1 MTEFPVRRLDLNT
14 ASVEALLE
22 ISGIGQA
29 LAEKIVADRP
39 FASVEDLARV
49 QGISPRMAAKWQPL
63 LEVSAE
69 TGEAIPDFPGEV
81 MIEASQEELTELA
94 EEAVDAEVVLD
105 EEEVQGTVAEEDE
118 LPVLENFP
126 SRVLEVQ
133 TGEVEPDPIPE
144 EIEMQPA
151 ASEVKTSRPTKTR
164 PYAAKPSGGTQPLQ
178 RSEALLFGGLAGLA
192 AVILAVVL
200 ALGILGLINSGLSFV
215 SPSELAQVQ
224 RQMETLQSQMGILQQ
239 DIDGL
244 TTRLSA
250 MEALGGRVT
259 DLESAT
265 GKLSSDLADA
275 RSKVSSLEQSVQDL
289 GQEMEELNRKVG
301 VFDGFL
307 RGMQGLLNDLLLP
320 VPAAGD

>member
-1 MTEFPVRRLDLNT
+1 
-14 ASVEALLE
+14 
-22 ISGIGQA
+22 
-29 LAEKIVADRP
+29 
-39 FASVEDLARV
+39 
-49 QGISPRMAAKWQPL
+49 
-63 LEVSAE
+63 
-69 TGEAIPDFPGEV
+69 
-81 MIEASQEELTELA
+81 
-94 EEAVDAEVVLD
+94 
-105 EEEVQGTVAEEDE
+105 
-118 LPVLENFP
+118 
-126 SRVLEVQ
+126 
-133 TGEVEPDPIPE
+133 
-144 EIEMQPA
+144 
-151 ASEVKTSRPTKTR
+151 
-164 PYAAKPSGGTQPLQ
+164 LQ

-215 SPSELAQVQ
+215 SPSELVQVQ

>member
-1 MTEFPVRRLDLNT
+1 
-14 ASVEALLE
+14 
-22 ISGIGQA
+22 
-29 LAEKIVADRP
+29 
-39 FASVEDLARV
+39 
-49 QGISPRMAAKWQPL
+49 
-63 LEVSAE
+63 
-69 TGEAIPDFPGEV
+69 
-81 MIEASQEELTELA
+81 
-94 EEAVDAEVVLD
+94 
-105 EEEVQGTVAEEDE
+105 
-118 LPVLENFP
+118 
-126 SRVLEVQ
+126 
-133 TGEVEPDPIPE
+133 
-144 EIEMQPA
+144 
-151 ASEVKTSRPTKTR
+151 
-164 PYAAKPSGGTQPLQ
+164 
-178 RSEALLFGGLAGLA
+178 
-192 AVILAVVL
+192 
-200 ALGILGLINSGLSFV
+200 
-215 SPSELAQVQ
+215 VQ